1 MIFKLPP
8 VFTNTC
14 QTRSLEKRVIAIWVK
29 REGRWQGVSAQIT
42 RVPETEIK

>member
-14 QTRSLEKRVIAIWVK
+14 QTRSPEKRVIAIFPSNLPAT
-29 REGRWQGVSAQIT
+29 GIH
-42 RVPETEIK
+42 P